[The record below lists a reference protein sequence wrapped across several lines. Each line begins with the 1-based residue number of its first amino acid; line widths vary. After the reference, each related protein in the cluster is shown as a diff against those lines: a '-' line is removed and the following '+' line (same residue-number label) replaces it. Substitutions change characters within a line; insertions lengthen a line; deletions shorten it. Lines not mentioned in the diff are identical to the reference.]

1 MQNWYIEKMIF
12 KRHNRGRRQFVT
24 TLLIGGLTAF
34 SGELIAGSPD
44 ARQKLIGSDEADGTP
59 AGKTPDRKVSEI
71 EIPGTVI
78 PDSAIRDAV
87 RKAEN
92 FEHDF
97 KDDIHVNDRES
108 RLLSSVL
115 KRMTR
120 LQRTVGYGNFNLI
133 DLDSARRFAKRYSGI
148 GAFTK
153 QEIVLIEALF
163 EFDASRYGF
172 FGRKVSTTL
181 TEEIQRKDVKKIRGS
196 GHYLYQ
202 GDALAL
208 YRKIKKQLGDD
219 LILTSGIRSVVKQLY
234 LFIAKAHKSG
244 GNLSRAARSL
254 APPGHSFHGIGDF
267 DIGQRGLGAANFTNA
282 FAHTPLHEHLTELG
296 YIAMRYPMA
305 NPYGVRHEPWHIKV
319 VADV

>member
-1 MQNWYIEKMIF
+1 MAFN
-12 KRHNRGRRQFVT
+12 RHHNGRRHFISTVV
-24 TLLIGGLTAF
+24 LGGLSLV
-34 SGELIAGSPD
+34 SGDLFAASQRLKHKSTHSKPLASND
-44 ARQKLIGSDEADGTP
+44 
-59 AGKTPDRKVSEI
+59 
-71 EIPGTVI
+71 I
-78 PDSAIRDAV
+78 PDSAIKDAV

-97 KDDIHVNDRES
+97 EDDIYISTEQS

-115 KRMTR
+115 ARLTR

-133 DLDSARRFAKRYSGI
+133 DLDTARRYARHYTRI
-148 GAFTK
+148 GAFTR
-153 QEIVLIEALF
+153 QEITLIEALF
-163 EFDASRYGF
+163 EFDASNYGF

-181 TEEIQRKDVKKIRGS
+181 TEAIKRKDVKKISGS

-202 GDALAL
+202 GDALEL
-208 YRKIKKQLGDD
+208 YKKLRKQLGDD
-219 LILTSGIRSVVKQLY
+219 LILTSGIRSVVKQLH
-234 LFIAKAHKSG
+234 LFIAKVEKTG

-282 FAHTPLHEHLTELG
+282 FAQTQIYKQLTVLG
-296 YIAMRYPMA
+296 YISMRYPVA

-319 VADV
+319 ATNV